1 MTFQFGT
8 NTSAN
13 ECIHKTI
20 DIADEENAVTVI
32 VKDAIDVMSPYIIV
46 KNTEV
51 NLTDN
56 YAYCSE
62 TDRFYF
68 IEVEDLPG
76 GRRGIQCTVDP
87 LMSFAEGIDAL
98 EVNVERYEGEEESDI
113 YDNGVCQT
121 ARNEVVIEK
130 FGGTNEFA
138 KAADN
143 NARTYI
149 LTVAN

>member
-8 NTSAN
+8 NSSAN

-20 DIADEENAVTVI
+20 SLGSDISCIVKEPIDVLSPYLI
-32 VKDAIDVMSPYIIV
+32 VKD
-46 KNTEV
+46 TEV

-56 YAYCSE
+56 YAKCSD
-62 TDRFYF
+62 TNRYYF

-87 LMSFAEGIDAL
+87 LMSFSAGIDAL
-98 EVNVERYEGEEESDI
+98 NVNVERYEGATESDI
-113 YDNGVCQT
+113 YDSGVCLI
-121 ARNEVVIEK
+121 ARNEVIIEH
-130 FGGTNEFA
+130 FGGTNEFV
-138 KAADN
+138 KASSN
-143 NARTYI
+143 NDRTYI

>member
-8 NTSAN
+8 NSSAN
-13 ECIHKTI
+13 ECIHKTVSLGSDISCLVKDPI
-20 DIADEENAVTVI
+20 DVISPYLI
-32 VKDAIDVMSPYIIV
+32 VKAS
-46 KNTEV
+46 EV

-56 YAYCSE
+56 YAKS
-62 TDRFYF
+62 TDTGRYYF
-68 IEVEDLPG
+68 IVVEDLPG

-87 LMSFAEGIDAL
+87 LMSFAAGIDAL
-98 EVNVERYEGEEESDI
+98 EVNVERYEGATESDI
-113 YDNGVCQT
+113 FDTGVCQT
-121 ARNEVVIEK
+121 ARNEVVIES
-130 FGGTNEFA
+130 FSGGDFA

>member
-8 NTSAN
+8 NSSAN
-13 ECIHKTI
+13 ETLHKTVSLGS
-20 DIADEENAVTVI
+20 DISCI
-32 VKDAIDVMSPYIIV
+32 VKDPIDILSPYLIV
-46 KNTEV
+46 KDTEV

-56 YAYCSE
+56 YAKC
-62 TDRFYF
+62 TDTNRYYF

-87 LMSFAEGIDAL
+87 LMSFSAGIDAL
-98 EVNVERYEGEEESDI
+98 EVNVERYEGATESDI
-113 YDNGVCQT
+113 YDSGVCLT
-121 ARNEVVIEK
+121 ARNEVVIES
-130 FGGTNEFA
+130 FSGCEFA
-138 KAADN
+138 KASDN

>member
-8 NTSAN
+8 NSSAN

-20 DIADEENAVTVI
+20 SLGSDISCIVKEPIDVLSPYLI
-32 VKDAIDVMSPYIIV
+32 VKD
-46 KNTEV
+46 TEV

-56 YAYCSE
+56 YAKCSD
-62 TDRFYF
+62 TNRYYF

-87 LMSFAEGIDAL
+87 LMSFSAGIDAL
-98 EVNVERYEGEEESDI
+98 NVNVERYEGASESDI
-113 YDNGVCQT
+113 YDSGVCLI
-121 ARNEVVIEK
+121 ARNEVIIES
-130 FGGTNEFA
+130 FGGTNEFV
-138 KAADN
+138 KASSN
-143 NARTYI
+143 NDRTYI

>member
-8 NTSAN
+8 NSSAN

-20 DIADEENAVTVI
+20 SLGSDISCIVKEPIDVLSPYLI
-32 VKDAIDVMSPYIIV
+32 VKD
-46 KNTEV
+46 TEV

-56 YAYCSE
+56 YAKCSD
-62 TDRFYF
+62 TNRYYF

-87 LMSFAEGIDAL
+87 LMSFSPGIDAL
-98 EVNVERYEGEEESDI
+98 NVNVERYEGASESDI
-113 YDNGVCQT
+113 YDSGVCLI
-121 ARNEVVIEK
+121 ARNEVVIEQ
-130 FGGTNEFA
+130 FGGTNEFV
-138 KAADN
+138 KASSN
-143 NARTYI
+143 NDRTYI